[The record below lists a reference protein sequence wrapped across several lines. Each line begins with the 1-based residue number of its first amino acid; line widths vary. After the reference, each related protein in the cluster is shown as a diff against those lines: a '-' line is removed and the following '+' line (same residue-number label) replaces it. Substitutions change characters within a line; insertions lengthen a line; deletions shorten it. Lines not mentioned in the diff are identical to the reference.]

1 MYVVWLYCSNRFPIG
16 IQSQTVAQL
25 IDCCHSFSFPVYAM
39 CYECERKY
47 PHKTLTHTHTQ
58 AVTHIYAL
66 TMVNAVCV
74 LACSPHHSNNSN
86 NNNNSS
92 NTRWSGSLVK
102 YLQNFVKGPAALISS
117 RAVRLFV
124 QSLSLSPTVVQLS
137 GCPLWLAN
145 WNQQQLQPPPATTTI
160 TRATEIVTFNLR
172 FLHSFCVVV
181 AAFCQL
187 LIAFCGVFC
196 SHFVVA
202 FISMSLLFLFCSS
215 PSPFA
220 QVP

>member
-1 MYVVWLYCSNRFPIG
+1 
-16 IQSQTVAQL
+16 
-25 IDCCHSFSFPVYAM
+25 
-39 CYECERKY
+39 
-47 PHKTLTHTHTQ
+47 
-58 AVTHIYAL
+58 
-66 TMVNAVCV
+66 MVNAVCV

-86 NNNNSS
+86 NYNS

-124 QSLSLSPTVVQLS
+124 QSLSLSPTVQLS

-145 WNQQQLQPPPATTTI
+145 CNQQQLQPAPATTTI
-160 TRATEIVTFNLR
+160 TRPTEIVTFNLR

-187 LIAFCGVFC
+187 LIAFCGVFS

-202 FISMSLLFLFCSS
+202 FISMRLLLLFFSS
-215 PSPFA
+215 PSSYA